1 MRISFVVKAVAACAV
16 ATLTLTGCTHTP
28 KPKSTPNQVGQ
39 KLERKGDEIVIAGQL
54 FHTGAPV
61 VLWTDPGGYD
71 AYRTERRFA
80 PWATAAFEATAA
92 EAAENK
98 RLKKNGTIVDSPNR
112 YGIRFA
118 PSTRS
123 TTRSATEPA
132 TMYTSRSGGR
142 KGRPTEGGTKL
153 TAEEFEKVR
162 GGGWP
167 LELLQQKVD
176 QFVYHYDVA
185 ASSRGCFRTLH
196 DDRALSVHFML
207 DLDGT
212 IYQTLDV
219 KERAWHGSESN
230 SRSVGIEICNIGAYS
245 ESERKTLDTYYR
257 KAEDGKTQIVLPV
270 WAKNSQRTPNFVG
283 RPSRDEMIVGNVQ
296 GTEYSQYDLTPQQ
309 YDSLA
314 KLTAALC
321 MTLPRIKPDYPRDSQ
336 GNLITK
342 VLDDAQW
349 EQFSGLMGHYHVQ
362 ENKQDP
368 GPAFRWDKV
377 INDARAYM
385 GLKPLPDGDT
395 INNPKL
401 KKTSALATS
410 K

>member
-1 MRISFVVKAVAACAV
+1 
-16 ATLTLTGCTHTP
+16 
-28 KPKSTPNQVGQ
+28 GQ
-39 KLERKGDEIVIAGQL
+39 Y

-80 PWATAAFEATAA
+80 PWATASFEETAK

-98 RLKKNGTIVDSPNR
+98 RLKRNGTEVDSPNR

-118 PSTRS
+118 PSTRPAPS
-123 TTRSATEPA
+123 TRSSTEPS
-132 TMYTSRSGGR
+132 TMYTSRGGGR

-153 TAEEFEKVR
+153 TPEEFEKVR

-167 LELLQQKVD
+167 LELVQQKVD

-196 DDRALSVHFML
+196 DQRDLSVHFML

-212 IYQTLDV
+212 VYQTLDV

-230 SRSVGIEICNIGAYS
+230 SRSVGIEICNMGAWGGDG
-245 ESERKTLDTYYR
+245 RKTLDTYYR
-257 KAEDGKTQIVLPV
+257 KDEKGHTQFVPPV
-270 WAKNSQRTPNFVG
+270 FAKDSQRTPNFVA
-283 RPSRDEMIVGNVQ
+283 RPARNEIVVGNVQ
-296 GTEYSQYDLTPQQ
+296 GREYSMYDLTPEQ
-309 YDSLA
+309 YDSLI

-321 MTLPRIKPDYPRDSQ
+321 TVLPRMTPDYPRDAQ

-342 VLDDAQW
+342 VLNDSDW
-349 EQFSGLMGHYHVQ
+349 ENYHGLMGHYHVQ

-368 GPAFRWDKV
+368 GPAFQWDKV
-377 INDARAYM
+377 INGARKRM
-385 GLKPLPDGDT
+385 GLKPLPAGDV
-395 INNPKL
+395 INNPKQSVAG
-401 KKTSALATS
+401 K
-410 K
+410 

>member
-1 MRISFVVKAVAACAV
+1 MGTRLHVFRALLVVSSCLVIVGCR
-16 ATLTLTGCTHTP
+16 ATHRADAPGAR
-28 KPKSTPNQVGQ
+28 
-39 KLERKGDEIVIAGQL
+39 LERKGDEIVIAGQY

-80 PWATAAFEATAA
+80 PYGVADFDETYKEQGG
-92 EAAENK
+92 K
-98 RLKKNGTIVDSPNR
+98 PGTVTSPNR

-118 PSTRS
+118 PSTRAWAAATREASGAS
-123 TTRSATEPA
+123 TQPTTEPA
-132 TMYTSRSGGR
+132 TRYSSRGTNRS
-142 KGRPTEGGTKL
+142 GRPTEGGAKL
-153 TAEEFEKVR
+153 TLAELDKVR

-185 ASSRGCFRTLH
+185 ASSKGCFRTLH
-196 DDRALSVHFML
+196 DARGLSVHFML

-219 KERAWHGSESN
+219 KERAWHASESN
-230 SRSVGIEICNIGAYS
+230 SRSVGIEICNMGAYRAGG
-245 ESERKTLDTYYR
+245 ERKTLETYYR
-257 KAEDGKTQIVLPV
+257 KDDKGRTQFVPPV
-270 WAKNSQRTPNFVG
+270 YSKNSQRTPGFVA
-283 RPSRDEMIVGNVQ
+283 RPSRNEPVSGVVQ
-296 GTEYSQYDLTPQQ
+296 GTEYTMYDLTPEQ
-309 YDSLA
+309 YDSLI

-321 MTLPRIKPDYPRDSQ
+321 TQLPRITPDYPRDSQ

-342 VLDDAQW
+342 VLNDSDW
-349 EQFSGLMGHYHVQ
+349 ENYHGLMGHYHVQ

-368 GPAFRWDKV
+368 GPAFQWDMV
-377 INDARAYM
+377 INGARKRM
-385 GLKPLPDGDT
+385 GLKPLPEGDT
-395 INNPKL
+395 INNPKQ
-401 KKTSALATS
+401 AVAT